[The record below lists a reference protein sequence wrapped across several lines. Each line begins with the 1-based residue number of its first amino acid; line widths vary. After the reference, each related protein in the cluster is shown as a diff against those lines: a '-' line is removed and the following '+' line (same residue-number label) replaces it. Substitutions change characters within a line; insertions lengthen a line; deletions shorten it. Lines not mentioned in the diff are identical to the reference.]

1 MVFRLILGYNFL
13 EFKWIYAIIKLL
25 SLKRGIKLHDLFV
38 KVVENVATII
48 EFMGLFVVIYA
59 VGKSFLKLIF
69 VEKFDFLLAQKDL
82 ILNGGLSTALEI
94 FLAAEILKTLTAD
107 SFTKL
112 IQVGGL
118 VIIRIAIALLVHWEG
133 EQKEKLLTPEEIEDF
148 EHQLL

>member
-1 MVFRLILGYNFL
+1 MH
-13 EFKWIYAIIKLL
+13 E
-25 SLKRGIKLHDLFV
+25 LFV
-38 KVVENVATII
+38 SVVEFVATII

-59 VGKSFLKLIF
+59 VGRSFWDLIF

-118 VIIRIAIALLVHWEG
+118 VVIRIAIALLVHWEG